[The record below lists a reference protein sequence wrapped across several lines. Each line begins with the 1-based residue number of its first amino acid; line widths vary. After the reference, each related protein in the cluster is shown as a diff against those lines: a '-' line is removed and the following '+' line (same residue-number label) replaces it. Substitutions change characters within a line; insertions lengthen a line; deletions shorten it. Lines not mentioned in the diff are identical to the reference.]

1 MKIIKCARLTQEDQ
15 NMINGVLELLDD
27 YIKADIDETYSD
39 VKELAKDAKNALLFF
54 YNDCD

>member
-1 MKIIKCARLTQEDQ
+1 MKIIKCARLTQEDE

>member
-1 MKIIKCARLTQEDQ
+1 MKIIKCARLTQEDE

-39 VKELAKDAKNALLFF
+39 VKELAKNAKNALLFF

>member
-1 MKIIKCARLTQEDQ
+1 MKIIKCARLTQEDE

-39 VKELAKDAKNALLFF
+39 IKELAKNAKNALLFF

>member
-1 MKIIKCARLTQEDQ
+1 MKIIKCARLTQEDE

-27 YIKADIDETYSD
+27 YIKADIDETYDD
-39 VKELAKDAKNALLFF
+39 VKELARNAKNALLFF